1 MAAGIIALSICYL
14 LLALENNK
22 MNNSHNQLQTKLS
35 VMMVNNSRLEDEIK
49 QLRDENEVVTIDHRR
64 LQDDMMN
71 LKIKTDNKK
80 CPNGWMRFG
89 CSCYL
94 KSTFTT
100 SWDKS
105 RSDCQNKGSDLV
117 IIHDE
122 EEQGFITKL
131 NPNGESWIGLEVG
144 WSAQKEKYDWKW
156 VDGSQLTEIFEK
168 KEKMDLT
175 EYNTAVYLNAEGKW
189 KSLPKTS
196 HKTFICEI

>member
-1 MAAGIIALSICYL
+1 
-14 LLALENNK
+14 

-35 VMMVNNSRLEDEIK
+35 
-49 QLRDENEVVTIDHRR
+49 VVTIDHRR